1 MRTLKQML
9 RLRENPEEA
18 VDQPPLENIV
28 LPDQQRDNLERDIMI
43 LEDEYGEKEKRL
55 HHEAEQQVQVAAEDS
70 VKEMHVI
77 QMGICPRCGEHLNEH
92 LFATICKACGWNTFE
107 VPQRGSVRVH
117 LRENNVPVE
126 GKLCYVL
133 TTGDVFVIKNDV
145 VTAKVPKDAVSWI
158 EYIWTEAEIDQ
169 RYKQVTD
176 RMKITCAWC
185 NGLADPE
192 KDGFSLVQVAF
203 GASQERYVFCSVA
216 CYEAFRKMYPSR
228 VHRNCYETKCSECN
242 LCAKRYDDET
252 DGIRMIAKDFLKI
265 KNLKK

>member
-1 MRTLKQML
+1 MRTFKQML
-9 RLRENPEEA
+9 RLRENPEEP
-18 VDQPPLENIV
+18 VDQPTLENIV

-70 VKEMHVI
+70 VKERHVI
-77 QMGICPRCGEHLNEH
+77 QMGRCPRCGEHLNEH

-107 VPQRGSVRVH
+107 VPQRGPVRVH
-117 LRENNVPVE
+117 LRGNNIPVE
-126 GKLCYVL
+126 GEQCYVL
-133 TTGDVFVIKNDV
+133 TTGDVFIIKNDV
-145 VTAKVPKDAVSWI
+145 VIAKVPKDAVSWI
-158 EYIWTEAEIDQ
+158 EYVWTKAEIDR

-176 RMKITCAWC
+176 HMKIVCAWC
-185 NGLADPE
+185 NGPANPE

-203 GASQERYVFCSVA
+203 GASQERYVFCSAA

-228 VHRNCYETKCSECN
+228 VHRNCYESKCSECN

-265 KNLKK
+265 KSMKK